1 MNMPKGILELGKSK
15 GEKMKKF
22 LMSVAILA
30 VSFGVVT
37 SANAYEP
44 WGVGIYNGTKEV
56 MDYATPGATLGSKS
70 GSATC
75 KTFLGIVNWG
85 DCSLRAAM
93 KNGRINKV
101 TAADWEKHYVLIY
114 GEKTLHVYGN

>member
-1 MNMPKGILELGKSK
+1 
-15 GEKMKKF
+15 MKKL
-22 LMSVAILA
+22 LMLVAVLA
-30 VSFGVVT
+30 VSLSVAT
-37 SANAYEP
+37 NANAYEP

-85 DCSLRAAM
+85 DCSLRTAM
-93 KNGRINKV
+93 KNGRISRV

>member
-1 MNMPKGILELGKSK
+1 
-15 GEKMKKF
+15 MKKSF
-22 LMSVAILA
+22 LLFAVMVMSLA
-30 VSFGVVT
+30 FAVN
-37 SANAYEP
+37 ANAYEP

-56 MDYATPGATLGSKS
+56 MDYATPGATLGNKT

-85 DCSLRAAM
+85 DCSLRTAM
-93 KNGRINKV
+93 KNGRISKV